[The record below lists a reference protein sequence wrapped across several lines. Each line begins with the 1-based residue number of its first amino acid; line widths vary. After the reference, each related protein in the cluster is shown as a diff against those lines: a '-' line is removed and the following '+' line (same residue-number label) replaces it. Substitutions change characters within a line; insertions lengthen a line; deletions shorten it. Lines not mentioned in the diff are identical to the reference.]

1 MSDAVRFA
9 FAGDRDIAV
18 WVLEHLLKEGFRP
31 QALLLRA
38 ARRASHAER
47 LAKLCSF
54 LPDKQVLHGKSFR
67 KDAGLKTLG
76 ALELDYIVG
85 VHFPY
90 IVPQEVLD
98 VPRLGVL
105 NLHPAF
111 LPYNRGWH
119 TPSWAILEGTPIG
132 ATLHY
137 MDAGIDTGDI
147 VMQQT
152 IDVRP
157 DDTADKLYGR
167 VKQLELEVFRKAWPL
182 LASRTAPRTPQR
194 TDDGSAH
201 VKEELLDPK
210 TRRIDLDGEL
220 RAGELIRKLR
230 AHTTNDPAEAAFFE
244 QDGKRYRVR
253 VEIEEEI

>member
-1 MSDAVRFA
+1 MSDALRFA

-18 WVLEHLLKEGFRP
+18 WVLEYLLGEGFRP

-38 ARRASHAER
+38 TKRASHAEQ
-47 LAKLCSF
+47 LAAMCTY
-54 LPDKQVLHGKSFR
+54 LPDEHVLPGKTFR
-67 KDAGLKTLG
+67 KEAGLDTLR

-98 VPRLGVL
+98 IPRLGVL

-147 VMQQT
+147 VVQQA
-152 IDVRP
+152 IEVCP

-167 VKQLELEVFRKAWPL
+167 VKRLELDVFRQAWPS

-194 TDDGSAH
+194 TDDGSSH
-201 VKEELLDPK
+201 VKEDLLDPK
-210 TRRIDLDGEL
+210 ARRIDLDDEL
-220 RAGELIRKLR
+220 RAGDLIRKLR
-230 AHTTNDPAEAAFFE
+230 AHTTSDPAEAAFFE
-244 QDGKRYRVR
+244 EDGKRYRVR
-253 VEIEEEI
+253 VEIEVED